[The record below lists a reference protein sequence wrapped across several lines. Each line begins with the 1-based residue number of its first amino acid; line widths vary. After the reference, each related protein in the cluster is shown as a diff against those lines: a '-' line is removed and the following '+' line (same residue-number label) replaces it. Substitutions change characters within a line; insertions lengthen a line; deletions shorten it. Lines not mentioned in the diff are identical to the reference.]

1 MPLIAPR
8 HLLLL
13 GSLSALAC
21 KEPAG
26 SIKEDTDATGGT
38 TGTDPSTTTPDT
50 PTTTLDITTTA
61 PGDEGPGTTGT
72 TGGMDGDSADEG
84 TTMAATKCGD
94 GVVDEDEACDDG
106 LSGND
111 DSRFC
116 TADCTL
122 NVCGDGKLF
131 VGWELC
137 DEGAGNSDDYGSLCA
152 EDCQPGAR
160 CGDHKLQKE
169 YETCDLGL
177 DNGGQN
183 GDNQGILCDASCN
196 AQQLRGFITKD
207 GFTGALDGLFGADL
221 KCKAAAAAA
230 GLASPERF
238 YAYLSTADIDAKDRF
253 DEVVASLPYVL
264 VTGKKFADNFTEL
277 LEMGPL
283 GEGIS
288 ATEYGSTLYEVYAAT
303 NTAPGGISFS
313 PEENCLG
320 WTSAKPEYTGRVGFS
335 ALPVNSPDA
344 MLWQAEQWW
353 TGVKS
358 RQCDKAVFHLYC
370 LEI

>member
-8 HLLLL
+8 HHLLLC
-13 GSLSALAC
+13 SLTLIAC
-21 KEPAG
+21 KEPAA
-26 SIKEDTDATGGT
+26 SLEDETGT
-38 TGTDPSTTTPDT
+38 TGTTTAPDPSATMPAT
-50 PTTTLDITTTA
+50 PTTTLDITTAA
-61 PGDEGPGTTGT
+61 PGDEGPGTTSTTSATDTGNDAAGT
-72 TGGMDGDSADEG
+72 TTG
-84 TTMAATKCGD
+84 ATECGN
-94 GVVDEDEACDDG
+94 GVVEEDEACDDG

-111 DSRFC
+111 DSQFC
-116 TADCTL
+116 KVDCTL

-137 DEGAGNSDDYGSLCA
+137 DEGAGNSDEYGSLCA

-169 YETCDLGL
+169 FETCDLGL
-177 DNGGQN
+177 ENGGQN
-183 GDNQGILCDASCN
+183 GDNQGILCDTSCK
-196 AQQLRGFITKD
+196 AQQLRGFITND

-221 KCKAAAAAA
+221 KCKAAATAA
-230 GLASPERF
+230 GLPSPERF
-238 YAYLSTADIDAKDRF
+238 HAYLSTADVDAKDRF
-253 DEVVASLPYVL
+253 DKVVTSLPFVL
-264 VTGKKFADNFTEL
+264 VTGKKFANNFPGL
-277 LEMGPL
+277 IAMGPL

-288 ATEYGSTLYEVYAAT
+288 VTEYGSTLYETYVAT

-313 PEENCLG
+313 PEEDCLG
-320 WTSAKPEYTGRVGFS
+320 WTSAKPDYIGRVGFS
-335 ALPVNSPDA
+335 ALPVDSPDA

>member
-13 GSLSALAC
+13 CSLTLLAC
-21 KEPAG
+21 KE
-26 SIKEDTDATGGT
+26 SATGLEDDTGSTGT
-38 TGTDPSTTTPDT
+38 TTAPDPSTTMPDT
-50 PTTTLDITTTA
+50 PTTTSDITTTA
-61 PGDEGPGTTGT
+61 PGDEGPGTTST
-72 TGGMDGDSADEG
+72 TGGTDTGSDEAG
-84 TTMAATKCGD
+84 STMAVTECGNGIVED
-94 GVVDEDEACDDG
+94 DEACDDG
-106 LSGND
+106 LTGND

-116 TADCTL
+116 TADCNL

-131 VGWELC
+131 VEWELC
-137 DEGAGNSDDYGSLCA
+137 DEGAANSDDYGSLCA
-152 EDCQPGAR
+152 EDCKPGAR
-160 CGDHKLQKE
+160 CGDHKLQE
-169 YETCDLGL
+169 EFETCDLGL
-177 DNGGQN
+177 ENGGKN
-183 GDNQGILCDASCN
+183 GDNQGILCDTSCR
-196 AQQLRGFITKD
+196 AQQLRGFITSE

-221 KCKAAAAAA
+221 KCKAAATAA

-238 YAYLSTADIDAKDRF
+238 HAYLSTADVDAKDRF
-253 DEVVASLPYVL
+253 DKVVASLPYVL
-264 VTGKKFADNFTEL
+264 VTGKKFADNFPGL
-277 LEMGPL
+277 IAMGPL

-288 ATEYGSTLYEVYAAT
+288 VTEYGSTLYETYVAT
-303 NTAPGGISFS
+303 NTAPGGVSFS

-320 WTSAKPEYTGRVGFS
+320 WTSAKPDYTGRVGFS
-335 ALPVNSPDA
+335 ALPVDSPDA